1 MVGDGRA
8 GVPVCVEVKH
18 RPIVI
23 VNESRLEG
31 LMGIDIAELM
41 NEAGLTVGGFH
52 KHFGSR
58 EDLVSEAIRSAAGR
72 VDDLVTGA

>member
-1 MVGDGRA
+1 M
-8 GVPVCVEVKH
+8 KH

>member
-1 MVGDGRA
+1 
-8 GVPVCVEVKH
+8 
-18 RPIVI
+18 
-23 VNESRLEG
+23 
-31 LMGIDIAELM
+31 MGIDIAELM

-58 EDLVSEAIRSAAGR
+58 EELATEAIRSAAGR

>member
-1 MVGDGRA
+1 M
-8 GVPVCVEVKH
+8 KH

-52 KHFGSR
+52 QHFGSR